1 MKWVL
6 LMVFVLLVAI
16 GISSIAAVTTITIA
30 TVANPD
36 MVIMQALSPYF
47 EALHPNI
54 KLNWVILPENE
65 LRQKVTTDIAVHG
78 GAYNVVTIGDYEV
91 PLWAKNGW
99 LVPFTSLPATY
110 DEGDLISSIKD
121 SLSYKGTLYALPF
134 YGESSMIYY
143 RKDLFAKA
151 GLVMPEHPT
160 WNQIETFAK
169 ILNDPSHG
177 VYGIVLRGEPGWGEN
192 MAPIDT
198 VINAFGGEWF
208 NMQWQPQLT
217 SPAFEKAVNFYV
229 NLDRK
234 YGPPGVT
241 SMGFTECETFFAG
254 GHAAMWY
261 DATVAAGYLSD
272 PKTSSVASDVGFA
285 FAPSDVKKNTGW
297 LWSWA
302 LAIPSSIPASSEKSE
317 AARTF
322 ILWATSKQYIKL
334 VAEKYGW
341 LLVPPGTRYSTYENP
356 NYLKVASAFALIT
369 EESID
374 NADILHPTVNPVP
387 YIGIQYVDIPEFEAI
402 GTQVGQYIAAALAGT
417 QSVETAL
424 QQSQDYVLNIMKEA
438 GYIK

>member
-1 MKWVL
+1 MKRVL
-6 LMVFVLLVAI
+6 IVVLAFSVAI
-16 GISSIAAVTTITIA
+16 GMLSLAAVTTITVA

-36 MVIMQALSPYF
+36 MVIMQALTPYF
-47 EALHPNI
+47 EASHPNI
-54 KLNWVILPENE
+54 KVDWVILPENE

-78 GAYNVVTIGDYEV
+78 GAYDVITIGDYEV
-91 PLWAKNGW
+91 PLWAKNNW
-99 LVPFTSLPATY
+99 LVPFSSLPATY
-110 DEGDLISSIKD
+110 DAGDLISTIKD
-121 SLSYKGTLYALPF
+121 SLSYNGTLYALPF

-143 RKDLFAKA
+143 RKDLFEKA

-160 WNQIETFAK
+160 WQQIEDFAK
-169 ILNDPSHG
+169 ILNDPSNG
-177 VYGIVLRGEPGWGEN
+177 VYGIVLRGLPGWGEI
-192 MAPIDT
+192 MAPLDT
-198 VINAFGGEWF
+198 VVNAFGGEWF
-208 NMQWQPQLT
+208 NMKWEPQLT
-217 SPAFEKAVNFYV
+217 SPAFKKAVNFYV

-272 PKTSSVASDVGFA
+272 PKTSQVASNVGFA

-302 LAIPSSIPASSEKSE
+302 LAIPVSSKKVE
-317 AARTF
+317 AAKTF
-322 ILWATSKQYIKL
+322 ILWATSKQYIQL

-356 NYLKVASAFALIT
+356 NYLKVAAPFALIT
-369 EESID
+369 LESID
-374 NADILHPTVNPVP
+374 NADILHPTVSEVP

-402 GTQVGQYIAAALAGT
+402 GTQVSQYIAAALSGSL
-417 QSVETAL
+417 SVDQAL
-424 QQSQDYVLNIMKEA
+424 QKSQDYVTNIMKEA